1 HEMAGA
7 AGPTVQI
14 AVLGR
19 AADPLASRQSRRR
32 IPAGRQRGE
41 DRIEMLDHRLV
52 AADHQT
58 IPAFQSPDAAA
69 RPAIDVVHAAGSE
82 GSGSSEVV
90 DVVRIA
96 AVDQD
101 VALVEGLPKPV

>member
-1 HEMAGA
+1 PEVTCVGVAGHDAVLDAVVTHLHEMAGA

-69 RPAIDVVHAAGSE
+69 RPATDVVHAAGSE
-82 GSGSSEVV
+82 DPG
-90 DVVRIA
+90 
-96 AVDQD
+96 
-101 VALVEGLPKPV
+101 P